1 MTTAPM
7 NPKAGV
13 SGPGKY
19 AVRTDKLEMG
29 STSYGEGV
37 ETQAIKS
44 GAPLAKTTD
53 VRPTSASAMGQPV
66 TSLYAPTERPNEP
79 ITTGID
85 PGDGA
90 GSDSLMINQPADY
103 TNFNTNIQSYGPV
116 LSHVASLENTSPETR
131 RAIRQLMDSLQ
142 YGNTKD
148 MEPNW

>member
-19 AVRTDKLEMG
+19 SVRTDKLELG
-29 STSYGEGV
+29 STAYGEGI
-37 ETQAIKS
+37 ETQAILS
-44 GAPLAKTTD
+44 QSPLAKTSD
-53 VRPTSASAMGQPV
+53 VRPTSTSNTGQPV

-79 ITTGID
+79 ITTGIN

-90 GSDSLMINQPADY
+90 GSDSLMMNQPADY
-103 TNFNTNIQSYGPV
+103 TNFNTNIQSYTPV

-131 RAIRQLMDSLQ
+131 RAIRQLMDSL
-142 YGNTKD
+142 
-148 MEPNW
+148 

>member
-19 AVRTDKLEMG
+19 SVRTDKLELG
-29 STSYGEGV
+29 STAYGEGV

-79 ITTGID
+79 VTSGINS
-85 PGDGA
+85 GLGA
-90 GSDSLMINQPADY
+90 GSDALMMNQPQDY
-103 TNFNTNIQSYGPV
+103 TNFNANIQSYTPV
-116 LSHVASLENTSPETR
+116 LSYIASLQNTSPETR
-131 RAIRQLMDSLQ
+131 RAIRQLRDSL
-142 YGNTKD
+142 
-148 MEPNW
+148 

>member
-19 AVRTDKLEMG
+19 SVRTDNLQMG
-29 STSYGEGV
+29 STAYGEGV

-44 GAPLAKTTD
+44 GAPLAKTAD
-53 VRPTSASAMGQPV
+53 IRPTSTSAMGKSV

-90 GSDSLMINQPADY
+90 GSDSLMMNQPPDY

-131 RAIRQLMDSLQ
+131 RAIRQLMDSL
-142 YGNTKD
+142 
-148 MEPNW
+148 